1 MIDYNE
7 DEYQDLI
14 SKLIEMGALEIT
26 GYDSISDQ
34 FTYNITPECEELMP
48 ELWQEH
54 FRFVNE
60 LAFTMWSKGLI
71 EMSFDKDGIPLV
83 MLKKEAVDI
92 KDTLPDEERFFIE
105 NMLNKYNN
113 GDII

>member
-14 SKLIEMGALEIT
+14 SKLMEMGALEIT
-26 GYDSISDQ
+26 GYDSISNQ

-54 FRFVNE
+54 FKFVNE
-60 LAFTMWSKGLI
+60 LAFDMWSEGLI
-71 EMSFDKDGIPLV
+71 EMNFDKDGIPMV
-83 MLKKEAVDI
+83 MLKESTVAI
-92 KDTLPDEERFFIE
+92 KDTLPDDKRFFIE
-105 NMLNKYNN
+105 NMLNKYN
-113 GDII
+113 GGII

>member
-48 ELWQEH
+48 ELWEEH
-54 FRFVNE
+54 FKFVNE
-60 LAFTMWSKGLI
+60 LAFEMWNENLI
-71 EMSFDKDGIPLV
+71 EMAFDKNGAPMV
-83 MLKKEAVDI
+83 MLKDETVAI
-92 KDTLPDEERFFIE
+92 KDTLPDDKRFFIE
-105 NMLNKYNN
+105 NMLNKHN
-113 GDII
+113 GGII